1 MSREELAKKANDFE
15 EEHGWSPDYGHEV
28 FEKAI
33 DEKPMVKHKYELHVI
48 CPHCEKECNV
58 PICVTTDDENINAM
72 LSMLCSFGVRG
83 RKKEN
88 KGEQDERE

>member
-1 MSREELAKKANDFE
+1 MSEEELAKKANDFE
-15 EEHGWSPDYGHEV
+15 EEHGWSPDYGYEV
-28 FEKAI
+28 FEEAI
-33 DEKPMVKHKYELHVI
+33 NEKPMVKQKYELHVI